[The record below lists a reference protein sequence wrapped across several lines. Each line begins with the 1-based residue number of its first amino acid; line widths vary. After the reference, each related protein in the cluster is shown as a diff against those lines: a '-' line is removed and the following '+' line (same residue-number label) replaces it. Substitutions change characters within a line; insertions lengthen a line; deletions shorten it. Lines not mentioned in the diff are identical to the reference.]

1 MFKSDLFKVYKLMG
15 PILVKQSLNDSK
27 MNINKRID
35 FINKELGRCNDRI
48 NVIEKDQDKQ
58 RTNLSKLQQQLS
70 VLSAMQA

>member
-1 MFKSDLFKVYKLMG
+1 MG

-48 NVIEKDQDKQ
+48 GVIEKDQDKQ
-58 RTNLSKLQQQLS
+58 RASLTKLQQQLS

>member
-1 MFKSDLFKVYKLMG
+1 MFISDLFKVYKLMG